1 LWNDPTHDIGEHWFE
16 SSYRIGDSG
25 VDEDVLADRMHFVCD
40 PEGAPIAT
48 TTAWFADN
56 DPASL
61 GGVVHNV
68 AIKSSHDGRGL
79 SKPLL
84 AAVLLRM
91 RELGHVDCQ
100 LGTST
105 GASESVR
112 NLAHLLCFFSSSFS
126 VQTEFCLE
134 TIRYHDT
141 LGIGNY
147 TSETIEGVCVAQRVS
162 LPSIST
168 PGLASCPC
176 LAPLWSTEPGVS
188 SSQSCECR
196 LWRRSRSTRTSC
208 SRCSQAINGT
218 SSAFMASFLSPR
230 NAGRLH

>member
-105 GASESVR
+105 GASESVQ
-112 NLAHLLCFFSSSFS
+112 NLAHLLCFF
-126 VQTEFCLE
+126 
-134 TIRYHDT
+134 
-141 LGIGNY
+141 
-147 TSETIEGVCVAQRVS
+147 
-162 LPSIST
+162 
-168 PGLASCPC
+168 
-176 LAPLWSTEPGVS
+176 
-188 SSQSCECR
+188 
-196 LWRRSRSTRTSC
+196 
-208 SRCSQAINGT
+208 RC
-218 SSAFMASFLSPR
+218 ASFR
-230 NAGRLH
+230 RLFQFKPNSVWKRSVTMTRSG